1 MNPNDPLPPHANAWA
16 VNEST
21 GEVRAV
27 QVVDGKCFY
36 YGGEETEVIEL
47 GPEWKP
53 VKESSFGVIIL
64 VSVFVILVGITYL
77 MSQTT

>member
-16 VNEST
+16 VNQST

-36 YGGEETEVIEL
+36 CGDEETEVVEL

-53 VKESSFGVIIL
+53 VKESRFGLIIL
-64 VSVFVILVGITYL
+64 VVVAVILVGITYL
-77 MSQTT
+77 MSKVA